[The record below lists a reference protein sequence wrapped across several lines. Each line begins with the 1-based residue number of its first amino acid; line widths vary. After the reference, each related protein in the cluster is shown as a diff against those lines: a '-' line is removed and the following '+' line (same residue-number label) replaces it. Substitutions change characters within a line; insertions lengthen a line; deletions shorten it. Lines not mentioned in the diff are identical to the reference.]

1 MKKCVFAGTFDP
13 FTLGHS
19 DTVDKCLR
27 LFDEVVVA
35 VAENKQKA
43 CLFSASEREEMIK
56 AVYAGEKRVCVRR
69 WDGVIVDLLREEN
82 TPFYV
87 RGVRN
92 TVDLEYENAAFYASR
107 DLDGQFVPL
116 YIPAEQNRLHV
127 SSTLVKNCIAF
138 GKPYEEYVPKAIADY
153 IARRGGNV

>member
-13 FTLGHS
+13 FTLGHA
-19 DTVDKCLR
+19 DTVNKCLA
-27 LFDEVVVA
+27 LFDEVIVA

-43 CLFSASEREEMIK
+43 CMFSAEERAEMVRAVYREEP
-56 AVYAGEKRVCVRR
+56 RVRVAL
-69 WDGVIVDLLREEN
+69 WSGAIVDLLKREN

-107 DLDGQFVPL
+107 DLDKTFITL
-116 YIPAEQNRLHV
+116 YVPAEKDLLHV

-138 GKPYEEYVPKAIADY
+138 GKPFEQYVPGEV
-153 IARRGGNV
+153 ARILKRGSNV

>member
-13 FTLGHS
+13 FTLGHA
-19 DTVDKCLR
+19 DTVGKCLA

-35 VAENKQKA
+35 VGENRQKSCMFTAE
-43 CLFSASEREEMIK
+43 ERAAMVR
-56 AVYAGEKRVCVRR
+56 AVYENCPRVRVTE
-69 WDGVIVDLLREEN
+69 WDGAIVDLLRRED

-92 TVDLEYENAAFYASR
+92 TVDFEYENAAFYASR
-107 DLDGQFVPL
+107 DLDKRFITL
-116 YIPAEQNRLHV
+116 YIPAEQAHLHI

-138 GKPYEEYVPKAIADY
+138 RKPYRGYVPEAVYAFIE
-153 IARRGGNV
+153 RRKGNV

>member
-13 FTLGHS
+13 FTAGHA
-19 DTVDKCLR
+19 DTVEKCLR

-35 VAENKQKA
+35 VGENRQKA
-43 CLFSASEREEMIK
+43 CMFSSKERAKMIS
-56 AVYAGEKRVCVRR
+56 AVYKEEPRVRVLV
-69 WDGVIVDLLREEN
+69 WDGVIVDLLKEEN

-92 TVDLEYENAAFYASR
+92 TVDFEYENAAFYASR
-107 DLDGQFVPL
+107 DLDKEFITL
-116 YIPAEQNRLHV
+116 YIPAEQDRVHV

-138 GKPYEEYVPKAIADY
+138 GKPFENYVPEAVYAY
-153 IARRGGNV
+153 IVKRGQHV

>member
-13 FTLGHS
+13 FTLGHA
-19 DTVDKCLR
+19 DTVKACLA
-27 LFDEVVVA
+27 LFDEAVIA
-35 VAENKQKA
+35 VAENRQKA
-43 CLFSASEREEMIK
+43 CMFSAEERTEMIR
-56 AVYAGEKRVCVRR
+56 AVYVQEPRVRVEV
-69 WDGVIVDLLREEN
+69 WDGVIVDLLKREN

-107 DLDGQFVPL
+107 DLDKTFVTL
-116 YIPAEQNRLHV
+116 YVPAERERLHV

-138 GKPYEEYVPKAIADY
+138 GKPYREYVPEAVFDY
-153 IARRGGNV
+153 IRKRG